1 MTLYPSGVSWQSIL
15 TLDGPSMVT
24 DNVPGPARVVLMKNS
39 DWIPG
44 RKEEGMSYWF
54 GGMGVCGLGSFPKGT
69 EAMVGEHAGSPQRGG
84 LGGRRTH
91 QY

>member
-44 RKEEGMSYWF
+44 RKEEAMLYWF
-54 GGMGVCGLGSFPKGT
+54 GGMRGCSSRNFPRGTEVTGVHTGSFT
-69 EAMVGEHAGSPQRGG
+69 EGWPW
-84 LGGRRTH
+84 
-91 QY
+91 

>member
-1 MTLYPSGVSWQSIL
+1 MYMTLYPSGVSWQSIL

-44 RKEEGMSYWF
+44 RKEAGIKITWKVWRDGEGVLWGAF
-54 GGMGVCGLGSFPKGT
+54 WGP
-69 EAMVGEHAGSPQRGG
+69 
-84 LGGRRTH
+84 
-91 QY
+91 

>member
-15 TLDGPSMVT
+15 TLDGPSIVT

-44 RKEEGMSYWF
+44 TKEEGMNITPPVWREEGVWF
-54 GGMGVCGLGSFPKGT
+54 GEVS
-69 EAMVGEHAGSPQRGG
+69 RG
-84 LGGRRTH
+84 R
-91 QY
+91 